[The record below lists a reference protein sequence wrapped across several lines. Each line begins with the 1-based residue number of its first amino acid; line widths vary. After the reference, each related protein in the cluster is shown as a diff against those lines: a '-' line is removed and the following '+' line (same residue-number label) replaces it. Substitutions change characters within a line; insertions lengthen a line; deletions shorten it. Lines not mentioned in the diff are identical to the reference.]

1 MNGAWRAPTVVWSAT
16 AIVALCHYTGWWT
29 FALRGKWNSRYSGR
43 MSSSPLRIQLE
54 PLITDSAPLVLAM
67 QCWPEAE
74 RAAQL
79 ESLRLLTL
87 SNNGGFLLMSASQGG
102 NLVGS
107 ILAQQ
112 IAGKAATLWPPQLA
126 SGETNAAIAGQ
137 LLAHVEQELIA
148 RDTHLCQAL
157 LSKGQEQ
164 AAAALAEA
172 GYQHPA
178 DLLYMT
184 CESNHFPAAPPDFSE
199 FRLRSFQPG
208 KWAELAQLIDETY
221 ISTQDCP
228 SLNGLRST
236 LDVVLGYQH
245 VGEFRPDRWLILE
258 LSSPHSAPQA
268 AGCLLLARHSPHQT
282 MELIYVGVTPAFRQQ
297 GLGRKLTQQAQ
308 WLAAH
313 DKCERLV
320 LAVDAA
326 NGPAVA
332 MYSAAGFWAWEERA
346 IWVKRL
352 A

>member
-1 MNGAWRAPTVVWSAT
+1 
-16 AIVALCHYTGWWT
+16 
-29 FALRGKWNSRYSGR
+29 

-54 PLITDSAPLVLAM
+54 PLAADSSTLALAM
-67 QCWPEAE
+67 QCWPESE

-87 SNNGGFLLMSASQGG
+87 SNNGGFLLMSAERGEK
-102 NLVGS
+102 LVGA

-126 SGETNAAIAGQ
+126 SGESEPAIAEQ
-137 LLAHVEQELIA
+137 LLARVEQELA
-148 RDTHLCQAL
+148 AQDTHLCQAL
-157 LSKGQEQ
+157 LSKGQAQ
-164 AAAALAEA
+164 ASAALADA

-184 CESNHFPAAPPDFSE
+184 CEPNHFPAAAPDFSE

-208 KWAELAQLIDETY
+208 KEAKLAQLIDETY

-245 VGEFRPDRWLILE
+245 VGEFRPNRWLILE
-258 LSSPHSAPQA
+258 HLSPQSTPRA
-268 AGCLLLARHSPHQT
+268 AGCLLLARHSPHHT

-297 GLGRKLTQQAQ
+297 GLGRMLTQQAQ
-308 WLAAH
+308 WLAAQ
-313 DKCERLV
+313 DQCQRLV

-326 NGPAVA
+326 NGPAIA

>member
-1 MNGAWRAPTVVWSAT
+1 
-16 AIVALCHYTGWWT
+16 
-29 FALRGKWNSRYSGR
+29 
-43 MSSSPLRIQLE
+43 
-54 PLITDSAPLVLAM
+54 M
-67 QCWPEAE
+67 QCWPETE

-87 SNNGGFLLMSASQGG
+87 SNSGGFLLMSASQGEK
-102 NLVGS
+102 LVGA

-126 SGETNAAIAGQ
+126 SGESDPAITGR
-137 LLAHVEQELIA
+137 LLTAVERELCN
-148 RDTHLCQAL
+148 RDTHICQAL
-157 LSKGQEQ
+157 LSKGQAQ
-164 AAAALAEA
+164 ASATLAEA

-184 CESNHFPAAPPDFSE
+184 CESNHFPAAAPEFSE
-199 FRLRSFQPG
+199 FALRAFQPG
-208 KWAELAQLIDETY
+208 KEVELAELIDKTY

-236 LDVVLGYQH
+236 RDVVLGYQH

-258 LSSPHSAPQA
+258 LPSPNSAPQA
-268 AGCLLLARHSPHQT
+268 AGCLLLARHSPHHT

-297 GLGRKLTQQAQ
+297 GLGRMLTQQAK
-308 WLAAH
+308 WLAAQ
-313 DKCERLV
+313 DQCERLV

-326 NGPAVA
+326 NGPAIA

-346 IWVKRL
+346 IWVKDLTARSNPL
-352 A
+352 QRINVG

>member
-1 MNGAWRAPTVVWSAT
+1 
-16 AIVALCHYTGWWT
+16 
-29 FALRGKWNSRYSGR
+29 
-43 MSSSPLRIQLE
+43 MSSLPLHIELE
-54 PLITDSAPLVLAM
+54 PLAIDSSTLALAM

-87 SNNGGFLLMSASQGG
+87 SNNGGFLLMSASQGEK
-102 NLVGS
+102 LVGA

-126 SGETNAAIAGQ
+126 SGESDPAIAGQ
-137 LLAHVEQELIA
+137 LLAHIEQELTGG
-148 RDTHLCQAL
+148 DTHLCQAL
-157 LSKGQEQ
+157 LPKGQEQ
-164 AAAALAEA
+164 AAATLTEA

-184 CESNHFPAAPPDFSE
+184 CEPNHFPAAAPDF
-199 FRLRSFQPG
+199 FGFFLRAFQPG
-208 KWAELAQLIDETY
+208 KEAELAQIIDETY

-236 LDVVLGYQH
+236 LDVVFGYQQ

-258 LSSPHSAPQA
+258 NFSPHSPPRA
-268 AGCLLLARHSPHQT
+268 AGCLLLARHSPHRT

-297 GLGRKLTQQAQ
+297 GLGRKLTQHAQ
-308 WLAAH
+308 WLAAQ
-313 DKCERLV
+313 DQCERLV

-326 NGPAVA
+326 NGPAIA

-346 IWVKRL
+346 IWVKDLIARRNPL
-352 A
+352 PPVSVDSCPR